1 MNAQNKTN
9 IRKETK
15 RTIKADFERSPL
27 KERLKAKFLSL
38 FFLKKVAWF
47 FIRLVLLVG
56 ISYIVLFPF
65 FTKIAGSFMAP
76 EDFVDVTVRL
86 IPKNFSLDMYKAI
99 WEEQQYL
106 EAFTNTLFLSVSTAL
121 IQTFVCCFVAYGL
134 AKFKF
139 KGNKLVFLAVI
150 FSLVVP
156 HQTLQLSLFMSFRY
170 FDIFGIIGFL
180 DGGGIK
186 VIDFLGISTLIKEGA
201 TWEAC
206 KELTF
211 LPGVVDIIPESMA
224 DLFGNSGIA
233 TSEFG
238 KWVNENVLS
247 KITANGLTLTNTYWP
262 LIIMSLCGLAFK
274 NGLYIFMLR
283 QFFRGVPDELEE
295 SAYID
300 GSGPFRTFLT
310 IILPLSVPMMITVFL
325 FAFSWQWTDDFYT
338 GLFFTTTKTVLMPKI
353 VGIPSSLTNDYA
365 GQNLY
370 YSAIRNTCGI
380 MIIAPLIVMYL
391 FCQRF
396 LVQGI
401 ERSGLTAD

>member
-1 MNAQNKTN
+1 MNAQNIDNKPAVKKN
-9 IRKETK
+9 TK
-15 RTIKADFERSPL
+15 RKIRVDFERAPL

-38 FFLKKVAWF
+38 FFLKKIVWYVF
-47 FIRLVLLVG
+47 RLILLVG

-86 IPKNFSLDMYKAI
+86 IPKNFSVDMYRAI
-99 WEEQQYL
+99 WIEQEYMS
-106 EAFTNTLFLSVSTAL
+106 AFMNTFFLSVSTAL
-121 IQTFVCCFVAYGL
+121 IQMFICCLVAYGL

-150 FSLVVP
+150 LSLTIP
-156 HQTLQLSLFMSFRY
+156 HQTLQLSLFMKFLD
-170 FDIFGIIGFL
+170 FDILGIVKLFN
-180 DGGGIK
+180 GGGI
-186 VIDFLGISTLIKEGA
+186 GIVNDIMEFMAKREWISA
-201 TWEAC
+201 D
-206 KELTF
+206 
-211 LPGVVDIIPESMA
+211 VVNAVTNFFANIDIIPSA
-224 DLFGNSGIA
+224 TTGI
-233 TSEFG
+233 
-238 KWVNENVLS
+238 WS
-247 KITANGLTLTNTYWP
+247 KFQDGYGVTLTNSFWP
-262 LIIMSLCGLAFK
+262 LIILSLSGLAFK

-300 GSGPFRTFLT
+300 GSGIMRTFFT

-325 FAFSWQWTDDFYT
+325 FAFSWQWTDEFYT
-338 GLFFTTTKTVLMPKI
+338 GLFFTSTTDTLLMPKI
-353 VGIPSSLTNDYA
+353 IGIPASLVTDYA

-370 YSAIRNTCGI
+370 YSAIRKTCGL

-391 FCQRF
+391 FCQRY

>member
-1 MNAQNKTN
+1 MNAQNIDKKPQVQ
-9 IRKETK
+9 KETK
-15 RTIKADFERSPL
+15 KKIRVEFDRTPL

-38 FFLKKVAWF
+38 FFLKKVIWF
-47 FIRLVLLVG
+47 IFRLVLLIG

-86 IPKNFSLDMYKAI
+86 IPKNFTLDIYKAI
-99 WEEQQYL
+99 WTELNYL
-106 EAFTNTLFLSVSTAL
+106 EAFTNTLILSAVTAL
-121 IQTFVCCFVAYGL
+121 IQTFVCCLIAYGL

-139 KGNKLVFLAVI
+139 KGNKFVFMAVI

-156 HQTLQLSLFMSFRY
+156 HQTLQLSLFMNFRY
-170 FDIFGIIGFL
+170 FDILGIFQFL
-180 DGGGIK
+180 GGGGIN
-186 VIDFLGISTLIKEGA
+186 
-201 TWEAC
+201 
-206 KELTF
+206 
-211 LPGVVDIIPESMA
+211 
-224 DLFGNSGIA
+224 LFGKTITNEFLSGINLFEGSKVF
-233 TSEFG
+233 TS
-238 KWVNENVLS
+238 
-247 KITANGLTLTNTYWP
+247 NGIVLTNTDWP
-262 LIIMSLCGLAFK
+262 LIILSLTGLAFK

-300 GSGPFRTFLT
+300 GSGIIRTFLT
-310 IILPLSVPMMITVFL
+310 IILPLSIPMMITVFL

-338 GLFFTTTKTVLMPKI
+338 TLFYTTGKKLLMPKI
-353 VGIPSSLTNDYA
+353 IKVPSTLETDYA

-370 YSAIRNTCGI
+370 YAAIRNTCGI
-380 MIIAPLIVMYL
+380 MIIAPLIVLYL
-391 FCQRF
+391 FCQKY